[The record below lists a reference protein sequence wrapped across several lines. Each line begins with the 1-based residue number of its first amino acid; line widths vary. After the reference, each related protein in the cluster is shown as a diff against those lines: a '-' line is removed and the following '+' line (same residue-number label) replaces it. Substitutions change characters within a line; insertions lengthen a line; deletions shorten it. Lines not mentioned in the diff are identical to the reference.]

1 MAFKHTGRSVLS
13 IPMGISIGI
22 HALLVTGLIYLTW
35 DKPTP
40 KTEIPLIK
48 ISHISLEQKKKTSP
62 QKTTKPAK
70 GNLKPQNSSQL
81 FKPAHHHAS
90 TVIRKNPL
98 PVKPSIQTSDNISTN
113 LQLQPTKTIT
123 NTVQR
128 ILPSSIQKARSQSTI
143 NKLGTPLTRTAVNLS
158 TYTRHSFTS
167 PTLHKEVTA
176 RTVTHELGKP
186 LTRAVAN
193 ISTYSKHSFSAP
205 NRHKKLTA
213 RAITDELNSSPLKAS
228 PAPGLQIAE
237 RWIPVSKTHPVQ
249 IASIPTNFIDEYSES
264 VSQASVAEKAGHPSG
279 ETDSSGQNLDAV
291 RKGFSS
297 SVWGKIAQAKY
308 YPSLARKRGWEGK
321 PIVEFKLARNGDL
334 LSSAIT
340 LNSPYKILN
349 EAALNA
355 VKNAVPY
362 PQIPERLKVDSIRF
376 KLPISFILD
385 EP

>member
-13 IPMGISIGI
+13 IPMGISVGI
-22 HALLVTGLIYLTW
+22 HALLVAGLIFLSWEKTA
-35 DKPTP
+35 P
-40 KTEIPLIK
+40 KTDMPPIK
-48 ISHISLEQKKKTSP
+48 ISHISLEQKNKASR
-62 QKTTKPAK
+62 QETTKPAK
-70 GNLKPQNSSQL
+70 GILKPENPTQL

-90 TVIRKNPL
+90 TVIRKTPL
-98 PVKPSIQTSDNISTN
+98 PVKASTQTFDNISTN
-113 LQLQPTKTIT
+113 FQIQPTKMLA

-128 ILPSSIQKARSQSTI
+128 ILPSSTQKARSQSTI
-143 NKLGTPLTRTAVNLS
+143 NKSGKPLTRTAVNVS
-158 TYTRHSFTS
+158 TYTRHSFST
-167 PTLHKEVTA
+167 PNHHNKVIA
-176 RTVTHELGKP
+176 RG
-186 LTRAVAN
+186 
-193 ISTYSKHSFSAP
+193 
-205 NRHKKLTA
+205 
-213 RAITDELNSSPLKAS
+213 ITEELNTSPLKAS

-249 IASIPTNFIDEYSES
+249 VASIPTDFVDENSKNT
-264 VSQASVAEKAGHPSG
+264 SQSSIVERPMHPSG
-279 ETDSSGQNLDAV
+279 ETDSSGQDLDAV

-297 SVWGKIAQAKY
+297 SVWGKIVQAKY

-362 PQIPERLKVDSIRF
+362 PQIPEMLKMDSIRF